1 MVLGG
6 RMLVK
11 DKTRNLWAI
20 VTRLLQQAS
29 YRDQVKQRPPDFTRD
44 RKVGFLLY
52 GASHHAN
59 RIG

>member
-1 MVLGG
+1 
-6 RMLVK
+6 MLVK